1 MKYLK
6 FLLSVL
12 LIVSMVSSAHAI
24 GSYPAYDQ
32 PVQNLVGS
40 VSVVGGG
47 IKADG
52 RYSDSGLV
60 LNWEIAQA
68 GDAWL
73 YKYTFSSFTRPAISH
88 FILDLSD
95 NCVSPG
101 DPKCIQGITQTYG
114 FGTYSGFAPSNPGMP
129 ESITGVKF
137 EFGGEGPYTYIFSSD
152 RPPVYGD
159 FYIAGGIG
167 SEFNRGYA
175 YNTGLGNPGSSN
187 SIDFIPRPDGSNQ
200 VPEPAVLLLL
210 GVGLVAVAI
219 WGFRRRRKKT

>member
-1 MKYLK
+1 MKVLK
-6 FLLSVL
+6 FFLPVL
-12 LIVSMVSSAHAI
+12 LMISMVSSAHAI
-24 GSYPAYDQ
+24 GSYPIYDQ

-40 VSVVGGG
+40 VSVAGGG

-52 RYSDSGLV
+52 QYSGLV

-68 GDAWL
+68 GDVWV
-73 YKYTFSSFTRPAISH
+73 YKYTFSSFTKPAISH

-95 NCVSPG
+95 TCVSPG
-101 DPKCIQGITQTYG
+101 DPKCIQGITQSYI
-114 FGTYSGFAPSNPGMP
+114 FGTYTGFSPSNPGMP

-159 FYIAGGIG
+159 FYVAGGIG
-167 SEFNRGYA
+167 QEFMRGYA
-175 YNTGLGNPGSSN
+175 YNTGIDNHESSYLA
-187 SIDFIPRPDGSNQ
+187 DFIPRPDGGNQ

-210 GVGLVAVAI
+210 GGGLVAVAI
-219 WGFRRRRKKT
+219 WGFRRRKKKA